1 MRQAVIHVELMGSG
15 PLHGGHS
22 NDGTPG
28 TTSHNLD
35 AKTVGFRIVVHLLL
49 AHDRAHEQAQLA
61 QSTSLDAPFE
71 RQSSYVACY
80 TGMGK
85 GGG

>member
-35 AKTVGFRIVVHLLL
+35 AKTVGFRIVVLFLL
-49 AHDRAHEQAQLA
+49 AHDPAHEHAHLA

-85 GGG
+85 GGS